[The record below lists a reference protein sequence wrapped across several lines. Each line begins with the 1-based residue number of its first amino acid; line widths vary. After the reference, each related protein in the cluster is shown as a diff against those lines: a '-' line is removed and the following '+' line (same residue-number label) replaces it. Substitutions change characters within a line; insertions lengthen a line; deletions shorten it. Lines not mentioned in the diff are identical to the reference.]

1 MLSNTGYLT
10 GRLTGASGYFSSTRL
25 MAGVGLILLWCIVGL
40 TACGGGEGSEAVVAS
55 AEDVEIGKE
64 LQGGD
69 WKVALTKP
77 PEQVKIVGEGDI
89 TYQAEGT
96 YIIVF
101 IKVTNSGQALQVVPR
116 ELLKVTDGQ
125 NQEFSATQSAVQVA
139 YILPRKMEL
148 LLDSPLPAG
157 ESRESIIIYDVPS
170 DAGGLKLTMTGVDE
184 TIDLGF

>member
-1 MLSNTGYLT
+1 MSSHTDYLT
-10 GRLTGASGYFSSTRL
+10 SELKRSSRRFSSVRFL
-25 MAGVGLILLWCIVGL
+25 AGVSLMLLWCLVSL
-40 TACGGGEGSEAVVAS
+40 TACGGGEESETVVAS
-55 AEDVEIGKE
+55 AEDVEIGKT

-69 WKVALTKP
+69 WEAVLTKP
-77 PEQVKIVGEGDI
+77 PEQAKIVGEGDI

-96 YIIVF
+96 YLIVF

-116 ELLKVTDGQ
+116 ELLKVIDGQ
-125 NQEFSATQSAVQVA
+125 NKEFKATQSAVQVA

-170 DAGGLKLTMTGVDE
+170 DSSGLKLAIEGAED

>member
-10 GRLTGASGYFSSTRL
+10 GGLRGSSRRFSSVRL
-25 MAGVGLILLWCIVGL
+25 IAKVGLLLLWCIVGL
-40 TACGGGEGSEAVVAS
+40 TACGGGEETEAVVAS
-55 AEDVEIGKE
+55 AEDVEIGKT

-69 WKVALTKP
+69 WSAVLTQP
-77 PEQVKIVGEGDI
+77 PEQAKIVGEGNI

-96 YIIVF
+96 YLIVF

-116 ELLKVTDGQ
+116 ELLKVIDGQ
-125 NQEFSATQSAVQVA
+125 NQEFEAVKSAVQVA

-157 ESRESIIIYDVPS
+157 ESRESVIIYDVPT
-170 DAGGLKLTMTGVDE
+170 DATGLKLIMEGGGD
-184 TIDLGF
+184 TIALGF